1 LEGFLTHLFDR
12 YGHVTLRDLLDIKLR
27 VREDVYKYEFNTF
40 EVRAGTINAED
51 FAKSIVSYLEPKHR
65 ACCLSHDN
73 LASRGDRIDF
83 EGFKNFKNFM
93 YDNFKDFDKEFEN
106 VGIIPRK
113 VFMANVDK
121 IGQMYNTPL
130 TEFQKEVLFDIID
143 HNGNN
148 RIDEAE
154 YNSILIN
161 LKHLGRNLGGRVNSE
176 SLAPILDIKKEFE
189 TFVDKAVRV
198 WEIINE

>member
-1 LEGFLTHLFDR
+1 M
-12 YGHVTLRDLLDIKLR
+12 TLRDLLDIKLQ

-40 EVRAGTINAED
+40 EVKNGSISAED
-51 FAKSIVSYLEPKHR
+51 FAKSIVSYLEPQHR
-65 ACCLSHDN
+65 NCCLARDK
-73 LASRGDRIDF
+73 LANRKERVDF

-93 YDNFKDFDKEFEN
+93 TDNFKDFDSEFEN

-121 IGQMYNTPL
+121 IGQMYNMPM

-154 YNSILIN
+154 YNSILVN

-176 SLAPILDIKKEFE
+176 SLAPIIDLKKEFE